1 MQRFFVMASL
11 LLLISI
17 VSDRDTIQCQ
27 FPETIE
33 EMLKDLHLQTELET
47 LRPFRIKLNG
57 KETFI
62 PPFSGKLYRNGIEV
76 KQSSSFEHLDELL
89 ITEKIKPTVKKLAE
103 IKHIMLSQSI
113 PVTFNGKPI
122 VISKEITEFTRN
134 DETLSHDDLL
144 NDGDIIAYVQKEIKP
159 FVFQDLFKHVQIKM
173 PEKASGR
180 YTLMRNNQQ
189 TTFFGKIEPGDDLKI
204 EWPAEKIETK
214 P

>member
-1 MQRFFVMASL
+1 
-11 LLLISI
+11 
-17 VSDRDTIQCQ
+17 
-27 FPETIE
+27 
-33 EMLKDLHLQTELET
+33 MLKDLHLQTELET
-47 LRPFRIKLNG
+47 LRPFRINLNG

-134 DETLSHDDLL
+134 DEVLSHDGLL
-144 NDGDIIAYVQKEIKP
+144 NDGDIIAYLQKEIKP
-159 FVFQDLFKHVQIKM
+159 FVFQDLFKHVQIKI
-173 PEKASGR
+173 PKKASGR